1 MKPNFLPFILIAIA
15 LGLFGALFTSCDDS
29 KTYAEL
35 LTEENHYVNNFLA
48 DQRVINGIPEDTVF
62 LTGPDAPYYRLDD
75 DGNFYMQVLDAG
87 TKGNDVEVDELIYF
101 RYTRYAL
108 AEYSDG
114 KLPAGS
120 GNNITPRSASFRYG
134 NYQLTS
140 SSQWGQGIQLP
151 LLYLPI
157 DCKVNIVIKSQY
169 GFSDETTYVL
179 PYLYNLS
186 YQRPQI

>member
-35 LTEENHYVNNFLA
+35 LTEENQYVNNFLA

-87 TKGNDVEVDELIYF
+87 TKGNDVEADELIYF

-120 GNNITPRSASFRYG
+120 GNNITPGSASFRYG

-140 SSQWGQGIQLP
+140 SSKWGQGIQLP

-169 GFSDETTYVL
+169 GISDETTYVQ

>member
-120 GNNITPRSASFRYG
+120 GNNITPGSASFRYG

>member
-1 MKPNFLPFILIAIA
+1 MQFRRILAALMAATLILSSLFLS
-15 LGLFGALFTSCDDS
+15 SCEDT

-48 DQRVINGIPEDTVF
+48 DQRVVNGVPADTVF
-62 LTGPDAPYYRLDD
+62 ETGPDAPYYRLDD

-87 TKGNDVEVDELIYF
+87 TKGNKVESDELIYF

-108 AEYSDG
+108 ASYTDG
-114 KLPAGS
+114 KLPAGT
-120 GNNITPRSASFRYG
+120 GNNISPGSASFRYG
-134 NYQLTS
+134 NFQLTS

-151 LLYLPI
+151 LSYLPV

-169 GFSDETTYVL
+169 GFTSETTDVL
-179 PYLYNLS
+179 PYLYYIT
-186 YQRPQI
+186 YQRPKV

>member
-1 MKPNFLPFILIAIA
+1 MKPNFLPFILIAIV
-15 LGLFGALFTSCDDS
+15 LGLFGALFTSCDDG

-62 LTGPDAPYYRLDD
+62 QVGSDAPYYRLDD

-87 TKGNDVEVDELIYF
+87 TKGDNAVSDELIYF

-114 KLPAGS
+114 QLPEGT
-120 GNNITPRSASFRYG
+120 GNNITPISASFRYG
-134 NYQLTS
+134 NYQLNS

-169 GFSDETTYVL
+169 GFSDETTNVL
-179 PYLYNLS
+179 PYLYTLS